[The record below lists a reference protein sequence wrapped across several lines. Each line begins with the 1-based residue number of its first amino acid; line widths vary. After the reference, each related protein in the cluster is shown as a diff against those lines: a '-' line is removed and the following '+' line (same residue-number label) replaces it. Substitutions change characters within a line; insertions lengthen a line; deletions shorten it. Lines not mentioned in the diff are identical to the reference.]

1 MAALFHILSPLILH
15 LVFSEA
21 VAWLLA
27 GRIPDTGIV
36 LISSVLILP
45 AAAWMAMKERNCEQV
60 RLSGHWKKAA
70 ACALSAAGGALMN
83 AAVSFLIRR
92 TSLPERFPDTVQ
104 KSLLSQNRILVL
116 ITLVIVVPVTEELI
130 FRRLIYRRMR
140 LLVSVRA
147 AVLLN
152 ALLFAGWHGNVIQFV
167 FAIPMGLLLCI
178 LYEKSGWLM
187 LPVAF
192 HAGSNLAAV
201 LWR

>member
-15 LVFSEA
+15 LVVSEA

-45 AAAWMAMKERNCEQV
+45 AAAWMAMKERNSEQV

-70 ACALSAAGGALMN
+70 ACALSAAGGALLN
-83 AAVSFLIRR
+83 AAVSSLIRR

-116 ITLVIVVPVTEELI
+116 ITLVIVVPVTEIIAMVNDLT
-130 FRRLIYRRMR
+130 RSAL
-140 LLVSVRA
+140 SVRWTRYQRA
-147 AVLLN
+147 C
-152 ALLFAGWHGNVIQFV
+152 
-167 FAIPMGLLLCI
+167 GLRRR
-178 LYEKSGWLM
+178 S
-187 LPVAF
+187 A
-192 HAGSNLAAV
+192 
-201 LWR
+201 R